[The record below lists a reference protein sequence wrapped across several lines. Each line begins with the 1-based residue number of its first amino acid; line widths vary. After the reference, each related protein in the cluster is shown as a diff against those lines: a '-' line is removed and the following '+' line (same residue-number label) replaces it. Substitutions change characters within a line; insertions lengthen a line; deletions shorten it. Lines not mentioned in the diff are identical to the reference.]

1 MRHEK
6 TGAES
11 LRLSAPVFGRCLI
24 YTEIEILGNGER
36 LFGGADA
43 YAVEVT
49 FTEVIDRRSVGIFK
63 IGPEGVVI
71 VLNVNEGIGVLTGFH
86 YGFYICNGLALIKVH
101 VITLGR
107 SSDDGAFGNM
117 EYKITL
123 VRAGCVAVRNAYSDL
138 FHTVQRLREG
148 IGAIGDPIRSKGTI
162 KRPHI
167 L

>member
-11 LRLSAPVFGRCLI
+11 RRLSAPVFGRCLI

-49 FTEVIDRRSVGIFK
+49 FTEVIDCRSVGIFK

-86 YGFYICNGLALIKVH
+86 YGFYICNSLALIKVH
-101 VITLGR
+101 VITPGR

-148 IGAIGDPIRSKGTI
+148 IVPSVIQSEVKAP
-162 KRPHI
+162 
-167 L
+167 